1 MISLCKLSK
10 TSKRDTFFVNSSSVF
25 GPVKIIANVMRE
37 IPIFP
42 LKFAAPVLM
51 ATGLG
56 FLKGDYIAS
65 VNNIDAVS
73 CYINIMLLLQCYVR
87 SAFLFSCF
95 VVVVVK
101 SIPCR
106 FYLNV
111 SYCKAIL
118 RTRSISSLENPRF
131 RKNEL
136 DSQNS
141 LLLLYLTLQA

>member
-1 MISLCKLSK
+1 
-10 TSKRDTFFVNSSSVF
+10 
-25 GPVKIIANVMRE
+25 
-37 IPIFP
+37 
-42 LKFAAPVLM
+42 M

-73 CYINIMLLLQCYVR
+73 CCINIMLLLQCYVR

-95 VVVVVK
+95 VVVVVVK

-131 RKNEL
+131 RKNEV